1 MNIISSFLRDY
12 FCTLEIILYIHLKP
26 VSISLISWLS
36 RIIGILCASI
46 SMLLERALGTIHEMS
61 RNANFMSM
69 GRMGRVLLMTG
80 MGRGSTTLRHNQS
93 QTETGLRRSSGL
105 FWGNSR
111 LSTIFRNQ
119 RWYYPPRSHFLRL
132 IRHTEVSERSIP
144 ILLAS

>member
-1 MNIISSFLRDY
+1 VNVISSFLRDY
-12 FCTLEIILYIHLKP
+12 LCALETVLHIHLKP

-46 SMLLERALGTIHEMS
+46 SKLLERALGTIHEMS

-69 GRMGRVLLMTG
+69 GKMDRVLPMTG
-80 MGRGSTTLRHNQS
+80 MGRGITTLRHNQS
-93 QTETGLRRSSGL
+93 QMVTGLRRSSGL

-119 RWYYPPRSHFLRL
+119 RWYFPPRSLTSFGSLGTPR
-132 IRHTEVSERSIP
+132 
-144 ILLAS
+144 